1 MVMMITTTVFAIS
14 PHSWPGSHPP
24 LCPVGSNDNE
34 TLYLSYDGN
43 DPDDDD
49 NVMMMI
55 MMMLKDCESTLLKCT
70 IVSFGGNDDL
80 CDVDVDTEDDD
91 NSHDNGDAHND
102 DGNANEN
109 DNDGK

>member
-43 DPDDDD
+43 DPDDDV
-49 NVMMMI
+49 N
-55 MMMLKDCESTLLKCT
+55 
-70 IVSFGGNDDL
+70 G
-80 CDVDVDTEDDD
+80 DDD
-91 NSHDNGDAHND
+91 DGDNIYDVKGL
-102 DGNANEN
+102 
-109 DNDGK
+109 

>member
-34 TLYLSYDGN
+34 TLYLLYDGN

-49 NVMMMI
+49 N
-55 MMMLKDCESTLLKCT
+55 
-70 IVSFGGNDDL
+70 GDD
-80 CDVDVDTEDDD
+80 DDDD
-91 NSHDNGDAHND
+91 NND
-102 DGNANEN
+102 DVKGLLI
-109 DNDGK
+109 KFIKMHYCFIWRQ

>member
-1 MVMMITTTVFAIS
+1 MVMMITTSVFAIS

-49 NVMMMI
+49 DN
-55 MMMLKDCESTLLKCT
+55 
-70 IVSFGGNDDL
+70 GDD
-80 CDVDVDTEDDD
+80 DDDD
-91 NSHDNGDAHND
+91 NSEDVKGL
-102 DGNANEN
+102 
-109 DNDGK
+109 

>member
-1 MVMMITTTVFAIS
+1 MVMMITTSVFAIS

-49 NVMMMI
+49 NGDDDIYI
-55 MMMLKDCESTLLKCT
+55 MMQCLSVCHEK
-70 IVSFGGNDDL
+70 
-80 CDVDVDTEDDD
+80 
-91 NSHDNGDAHND
+91 
-102 DGNANEN
+102 
-109 DNDGK
+109 

>member
-1 MVMMITTTVFAIS
+1 MMMMITTSVFAIS

-49 NVMMMI
+49 
-55 MMMLKDCESTLLKCT
+55 
-70 IVSFGGNDDL
+70 
-80 CDVDVDTEDDD
+80 
-91 NSHDNGDAHND
+91 
-102 DGNANEN
+102 EN
-109 DNDGK
+109 DNDDENDDYDENYDDDENDDDDDDGYPIKPSTFKT